1 MNSPPA
7 PLSPASPPASLP
19 RLVVE
24 PVVRAALAEDL
35 GQAGDITSAALIPSN
50 TVAEAVM
57 RSREA
62 GVAAGVDA
70 ARIAFELI
78 SPALQISVLR
88 RDGAFLEEGDDL
100 LRVRG
105 SASAILAA
113 ERSALNLAQRLSGIA
128 TGTRRI
134 VDAIAHSRARVLC
147 TRKTTPGLR
156 ALEKHAVRA
165 GGAMN
170 HRYGLHDGIL
180 IKDNHIAAL
189 GGDIGLALQ
198 RARAA
203 AGPMR
208 AIQIEVDT
216 LEQLERVLQ
225 SDLPNLV
232 LLDNMAPDSLRIAVR
247 MTRGRVQLEAS
258 GGIEPASAAEVA
270 ETGVDY
276 LSSGWITHSAPALD
290 LGLDFN

>member
-1 MNSPPA
+1 
-7 PLSPASPPASLP
+7 
-19 RLVVE
+19 
-24 PVVRAALAEDL
+24 
-35 GQAGDITSAALIPSN
+35 
-50 TVAEAVM
+50 
-57 RSREA
+57 
-62 GVAAGVDA
+62 
-70 ARIAFELI
+70 
-78 SPALQISVLR
+78 
-88 RDGAFLEEGDDL
+88 
-100 LRVRG
+100 
-105 SASAILAA
+105 
-113 ERSALNLAQRLSGIA
+113 
-128 TGTRRI
+128 
-134 VDAIAHSRARVLC
+134 
-147 TRKTTPGLR
+147 
-156 ALEKHAVRA
+156 
-165 GGAMN
+165 MN